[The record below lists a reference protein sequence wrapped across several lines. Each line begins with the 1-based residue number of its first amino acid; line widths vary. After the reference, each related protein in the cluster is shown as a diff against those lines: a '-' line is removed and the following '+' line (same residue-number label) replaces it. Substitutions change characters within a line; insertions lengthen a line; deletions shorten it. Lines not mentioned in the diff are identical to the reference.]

1 MRYEGRRDET
11 QTSSA
16 PTNPENE
23 KKKTYKKMTLN
34 HLIVVHIILTMNE
47 RKLVQRN
54 EVTSYEMESKSFRKK
69 LAFELLSVHFSSDLE
84 ETF

>member
-1 MRYEGRRDET
+1 MRRKHHLLR
-11 QTSSA
+11 
-16 PTNPENE
+16 PILKM
-23 KKKTYKKMTLN
+23 KKKTYEKNDFKSL
-34 HLIVVHIILTMNE
+34 VVHILLTMNE